1 MKARRMR
8 VFVRWSAI
16 YSIAVL
22 VLMAMRYPSF
32 SELSLAAF
40 KSAASFIYIFASI
53 VESFSLVLVFFVFIM
68 IYRGSTDQIKA
79 VIYACAG
86 CVTLQ
91 AGFSLSKS
99 AIPAIMPFYADSGL
113 AEFDRLI
120 HGGTD
125 PWWITHA
132 ALAPETAMTILPAY
146 LEVWGVVAFG
156 LPVLVAISDTNTAR
170 VNRYVALYLGV
181 WIGLGNILAIAGS
194 SVGPV
199 FYDRLL
205 GGDRFADLT
214 LVLQQSGV
222 GATMVGRLQNY
233 LWTSYEAG
241 ALLFGSGISA
251 FPSVHL
257 GIATLAALYL
267 YERWRVLLL
276 PGLIYVML
284 VEFLSVY
291 TGYHYALD
299 GYTSIVL
306 VILAWAW
313 LRRRELRLA
322 EGDGRVSG

>member
-1 MKARRMR
+1 MR
-8 VFVRWSAI
+8 LFVRWSAI
-16 YSIAVL
+16 YAITVL
-22 VLMAMRYPSF
+22 ILMALRYPSF
-32 SELSLAAF
+32 SEVSNAAF

-53 VESFSLVLVFFVFIM
+53 VEKVSLVLVFLVFIM
-68 IYRGSTDQIKA
+68 IYRRSIEQVKGA
-79 VIYACAG
+79 IYACAG

-91 AGFSLSKS
+91 AGFSLSKC
-99 AIPAIMPFYADSGL
+99 AIPAIVPFYADAGL

-120 HGGTD
+120 HGGSD
-125 PWWITHA
+125 PWVITHA
-132 ALAPETAMTILPAY
+132 SLAPETALTILPAY
-146 LEVWGVVAFG
+146 LEVWGIVAFG
-156 LPVLVAISDTNTAR
+156 LPILVAISDTNIAR
-170 VNRYVALYLGV
+170 VNRYVALYLCV

-199 FYDRLL
+199 FFDRLL

-222 GATMVGRLQNY
+222 SATTVGRLQNY

-267 YERWRVLLL
+267 YERWRFLLL

-306 VILAWAW
+306 VSLAWAW
-313 LRRRELRLA
+313 LRRRELRQA
-322 EGDGRVSG
+322 EGEGSVTG